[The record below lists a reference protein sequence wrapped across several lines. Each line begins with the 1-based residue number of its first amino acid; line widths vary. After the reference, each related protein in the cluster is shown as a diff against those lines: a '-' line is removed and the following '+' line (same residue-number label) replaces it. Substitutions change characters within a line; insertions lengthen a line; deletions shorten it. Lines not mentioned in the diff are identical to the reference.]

1 MKKIAFLFPGQ
12 GSQAVGMGEEIYK
25 EYDVVREIFDM
36 ASELAE
42 KNLSRLC
49 FKGPIEDLTMTIN
62 LQPAIMAVNLG
73 FLALIEKESLQP
85 IASAG
90 HSLGEYGALCAA
102 GVISKEDALRLVI
115 RRGELMH
122 RESTKHKGAMHAILG
137 LPIERVQEII
147 EPIQNDDVVSIAN
160 HNTELQIVITG
171 APEPV
176 ERVSALAAKQGA
188 RAIPLKVSGA
198 WHSELIRGAENE
210 FKEFL
215 DAITF
220 NAPQSPVVFN
230 VTGDF
235 ETDPAH
241 IKSNMAE
248 QVCSPVKWYDTMRK
262 IIAEEVEVFAE
273 VGPGRVLSGL
283 IKKTLPRD
291 YPNEIYSVN
300 NLKTL
305 EKLFKTAT

>member
-1 MKKIAFLFPGQ
+1 MKKTAFLFPGQ
-12 GSQAVGMGEEIYK
+12 GAQKIGMG
-25 EYDVVREIFDM
+25 REFYQEFDFVKDLFHM
-36 ASELAE
+36 ADEVSG
-42 KNLSRLC
+42 KNISKLC
-49 FKGPIEDLTMTIN
+49 FEGPMEELTMTVN
-62 LQPAIMAVNLG
+62 LQPAITAVNLAC
-73 FLALIEKESLQP
+73 LAAVERQG
-85 IASAG
+85 IAPDITAG
-90 HSLGEYGALCAA
+90 HSVGEYTALCAT
-102 GVISKEDALRLVI
+102 GVISRADTIKLI
-115 RRGELMH
+115 GRRGLLMH